1 MKYILI
7 NGNINKVLGF
17 LHKADYYQ
25 KFEAKWADVLGMNSI
40 HSVYLKLL
48 VRQIGR

>member
-1 MKYILI
+1 VDTAQIRNNYFDTESMKYILI

-25 KFEAKWADVLGMNSI
+25 KFEAK
-40 HSVYLKLL
+40 
-48 VRQIGR
+48 